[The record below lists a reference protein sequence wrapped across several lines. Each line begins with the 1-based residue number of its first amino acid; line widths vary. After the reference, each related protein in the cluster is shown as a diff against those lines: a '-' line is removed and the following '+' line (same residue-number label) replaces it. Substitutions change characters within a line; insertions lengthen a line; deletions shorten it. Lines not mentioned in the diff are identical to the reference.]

1 MSKGMTILAAKEKQV
16 KRQARPHPTRA
27 VVSDNGNAADSPIGE
42 ALRSIYQQTI
52 EEEIPQEFL
61 DILGKLA

>member
-1 MSKGMTILAAKEKQV
+1 MSKGMTILAAKEKQM
-16 KRQARPHPTRA
+16 KRQARPHSIRA
-27 VVSDNGNAADSPIGE
+27 VASDGGNPADSPIGE